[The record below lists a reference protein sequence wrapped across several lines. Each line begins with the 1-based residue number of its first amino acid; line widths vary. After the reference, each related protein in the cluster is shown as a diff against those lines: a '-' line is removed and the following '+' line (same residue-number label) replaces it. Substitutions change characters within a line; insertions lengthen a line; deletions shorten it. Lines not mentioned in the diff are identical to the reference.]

1 MDGFWNILF
10 LSVVWS
16 WEVSG
21 QKYIK
26 IGLVTDRKG
35 LSPLTT
41 INLQHWLK
49 SALWQSGS
57 NIGNQ
62 GGHKSVYA

>member
-16 WEVSG
+16 WEISG

-26 IGLVTDRKG
+26 IGLVTDRQD
-35 LSPLTT
+35 LSPLMT
-41 INLQHWLK
+41 INPQYRLK

-57 NIGNQ
+57 DIGNQ